1 MYASNYLF
9 IIFFFFKHPYL
20 LNNGAQKLQSLIGR
34 LGFQIQISFN
44 QLSPKAEE
52 TLIHTA

>member
-1 MYASNYLF
+1 MHASNF
-9 IIFFFFKHPYL
+9 IFITIIFKHPYL
-20 LNNGAQKLQSLIGR
+20 LNNGVQKLQSLIGR
-34 LGFQIQISFN
+34 LGFQIQMSFN